1 MQQIITFVEKSLL
14 KIKIIEKLRIIA
26 ISQVNAEVQHIVYV
40 I

>member
-26 ISQVNAEVQHIVYV
+26 ILQVSTEVYV